1 MILIDA
7 IYINSFGGLTILK
20 TLVNGLKEIKPHNYK
35 DFHFLL
41 DDRIDAA
48 LLSEIKN
55 YSYELVRGNHFSR
68 KKAYQKNIKLISKII
83 CLANVPPLIECRIP
97 VLIYFHNLLLLEN
110 RLSYVSLQ
118 QFLLNNLKLIYVR
131 YFNSRSYKWIVQTRY
146 MQEKLSSKLKINK
159 DKIEIIPFYEIND
172 IDYTHKDFNEK
183 IISFFCVTSS
193 SRHKNLKRLIKAFKK
208 ANLNKNIDYNLYVT
222 TEGKDINMNNKKIKY
237 LGSINRNEMIKYYSK
252 SHYVILPSLVESFGL
267 PIFEGIKSG
276 SNIILSNINS
286 LKEICKPS
294 LNFDPLNTNDISRAF
309 QNAATLNYKTK
320 SSITIKNEINN
331 FIKLIIRNV

>member
-20 TLVNGLKEIKPHNYK
+20 TLINGLKENKHHNNES
-35 DFHFLL
+35 FHFLI
-41 DDRIDAA
+41 DKRIDES
-48 LLSEIKN
+48 LLPEMKN
-55 YSYELVRGNHFSR
+55 YSYELVRGDHSSR
-68 KKAYQKNIKLISKII
+68 KKAYIKNIKLISKII
-83 CLANVPPLIECRIP
+83 CLANVPPIIQCRIP

-110 RLSYVSLQ
+110 KLSYVSLQ
-118 QFLLNNLKLIYVR
+118 QFLFNNLKWIYIR
-131 YFNSRSYKWIVQTRY
+131 YFNIRSYKWIVQTRY

-172 IDYTHKDFNEK
+172 INYTHKDFNEK
-183 IISFFCVTSS
+183 IISFFCVTSN
-193 SRHKNLKRLIKAFKK
+193 SRHKNLKRLVKAFKK
-208 ANLNKNIDYNLYVT
+208 ASLNKNVYYNLYIT
-222 TEGKDINMNNKKIKY
+222 TTGKDLNMINKRIKY
-237 LGSINRNEMIKYYSK
+237 LGSINRDKIKKYYSK

-267 PIFEGIKSG
+267 PIVEGIKSG

-294 LNFDPLNTNDISRAF
+294 LNFDPLNTEDISRAF